1 MFPLNQP
8 FDKLSYSPQIVN
20 SVFNVDIELLL
31 FSIIDPQYV
40 CQAETS
46 ISHYFND
53 NKLSGYSIKEVEQTE
68 LIIINQKSISQI
80 KEHYRLI
87 QNSYIGH
94 YKELYDKINKLET
107 ELLQEKH
114 INEVLI
120 LKHDN

>member
-1 MFPLNQP
+1 MLCVIEPEEKLKIFL
-8 FDKLSYSPQIVN
+8 FD
-20 SVFNVDIELLL
+20 
-31 FSIIDPQYV
+31 
-40 CQAETS
+40 ETS

-94 YKELYDKINKLET
+94 YKELNDKIVNLEKEILIEQNQHEIT
-107 ELLQEKH
+107 KKNHELTQKII
-114 INEVLI
+114 INI
-120 LKHDN
+120 SCDI